1 MTDTYTYRV
10 ANLSFSVT
18 FDADDA
24 LKERMEPYAPFQTD
38 ATDDTIFTIQA
49 LAPAVSAKPSLDGCE
64 LVVDTTDVGLLMRV
78 YRSAEGAYIVLMSTD
93 TDKDGWCY
101 VHIDNHFTEAT
112 LASCGKLSTRSYGLT
127 NALMMLFAFAGATR
141 RTLLFHASVIKERGR
156 GFLFLGKSG
165 TGKSTHS
172 ALWLKHIAGTELLN
186 DDNPAVQISP
196 DGTPMVYGTPWSGKT
211 PCYKNDCAPIGGLR
225 AIVAGTE
232 KRHRSAVVRSGL
244 CRTFTHSV
252 VHAVG
257 TFAGRW
263 RERHAWRSHQPC
275 SRVQSALPARRR
287 GSAYESSSVG
297 GGMPWMS

>member
-38 ATDDTIFTIQA
+38 ATDDIIFTIQA

-211 PCYKNDCAPIGGLR
+211 PCYKNDCAPIGGFVRLWQ
-225 AIVAGTE
+225 APKNDIVRLSSVQAYAALLPTVSCMRWE
-232 KRHRSAVVRSGL
+232 RSLADGVNDTLGAL
-244 CRTFTHSV
+244 I
-252 VHAVG
+252 
-257 TFAGRW
+257 
-263 RERHAWRSHQPC
+263 
-275 SRVQSALPARRR
+275 SRVPVFSLHCLPDEEAALMSHHQLEEACR
-287 GSAYESSSVG
+287 G
-297 GGMPWMS
+297 